1 MSRGRLSFNLQD
13 EEAMKK
19 FREYIG
25 VKDVRRKTK
34 RMEKNEESES
44 SRRDMR
50 PAGGRK
56 GE

>member
-25 VKDVRRKTK
+25 VKDVRRKAK
-34 RMEKNEESES
+34 RVEENKKHNS
-44 SRRDMR
+44 SDGDMR
-50 PAGGRK
+50 DT
-56 GE
+56 GEDV

>member
-34 RMEKNEESES
+34 RVEEDKEPKP
-44 SRRDMR
+44 SRGDMR
-50 PAGGRK
+50 DTS
-56 GE
+56 EDV

>member
-25 VKDVRRKTK
+25 VEDARGKSKRMGKDKKRKSGDGDLRDTGKDV
-34 RMEKNEESES
+34 
-44 SRRDMR
+44 
-50 PAGGRK
+50 
-56 GE
+56 